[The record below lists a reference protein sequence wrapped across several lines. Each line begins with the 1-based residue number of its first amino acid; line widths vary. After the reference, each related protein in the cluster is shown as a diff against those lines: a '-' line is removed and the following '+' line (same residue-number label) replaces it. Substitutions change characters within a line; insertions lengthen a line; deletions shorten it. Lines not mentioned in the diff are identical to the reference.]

1 MGTDNQPDPGAAI
14 LTPLLGINVREIED
28 RKSANQAQRGAQ
40 QVQQGI
46 HHQSTDPSYIKDLEF
61 WESLDHQ
68 SIYLMVN
75 GIKPDVMHD
84 HAKSWHNIAAAL
96 GGGLFGLNISIQKEL
111 SDGFHGQ
118 FAGAAADAA
127 KKFVQQAT
135 DVQEVITTVGA
146 RITAAAYGA
155 EAAKLAVPPPDT
167 TSAPA
172 INMAD
177 VLTVALGAAPPAPT
191 IDKGK
196 ADAEKRQQAIDAMH
210 NNYDP
215 TYRPAGDGV
224 PTFVPVDAPGGDG
237 TNSPNSRLSNS
248 GNGINHSG
256 NPSGPNSEGDEHKPG
271 DSTEKSDPDAS
282 QKTDPASASQFGQS
296 SNQPGSQNPSTPAT
310 SSLPGSDT
318 RPSGF
323 DSTNAA
329 GYGGGGPGS
338 GVGSYGTHGG
348 SSGAQSGGPGRSI
361 PGVSGGGN
369 SAAASAFG
377 ARPGQPGLGGMPG
390 MGGMGGAG
398 KKDESEREH
407 KTPDYLI
414 MDREE
419 ELLGRRERTLPEAI
433 GADAPAAQ
441 FRPDDE
447 GHQR

>member
-1 MGTDNQPDPGAAI
+1 MGTDNQSDPGAAI
-14 LTPLLGINVREIED
+14 LTPLLGINVRAVED
-28 RKSANQAQRGAQ
+28 RKSADQAQRGAQ

-46 HHQSTDPSYIKDLEF
+46 HHQSTDPSYIKDLEP
-61 WESLDHQ
+61 WERLDHQ
-68 SIYLMVN
+68 TIYTMVN
-75 GIKPDVMHD
+75 SIKSDVMHD

-172 INMAD
+172 TTAAD
-177 VLTVALGAAPPAPT
+177 VLTLALGAAPPAPT

-196 ADAEKRQQAIDAMH
+196 ADAEKLQLAIDAMH

-224 PTFVPVDAPGGDG
+224 PTFVPVDNPGGDG
-237 TNSPNSRLSNS
+237 TNSPNSGLSNS
-248 GNGINHSG
+248 GNGINNAG
-256 NPSGPNSEGDEHKPG
+256 NPGGPNSGGNEHKPG
-271 DSTEKSDPDAS
+271 DSTDKSDPDAS
-282 QKTDPASASQFGQS
+282 QQTDPASASQSGLS
-296 SNQPGSQNPSTPAT
+296 SNQPGSQNASNPAT

-329 GYGGGGPGS
+329 GYGGGPGS

-348 SSGAQSGGPGRSI
+348 SSGTQSGGPGRSI
-361 PGVSGGGN
+361 PGVPGGGN
-369 SAAASAFG
+369 PAAASAFG

-390 MGGMGGAG
+390 MGGMGGTG

-419 ELLGRRERTLPEAI
+419 ELFGRQGPTLGGAI
-433 GADAPAAQ
+433 GADIPAAQ
-441 FRPDDE
+441 FRPEDQE
-447 GHQR
+447 RSR

>member
-1 MGTDNQPDPGAAI
+1 MGSDNQPDPLATLSLLLPVNPQAAK
-14 LTPLLGINVREIED
+14 NRD
-28 RKSANQAQRGAQ
+28 SAGQAQHGAQ
-40 QVQQGI
+40 QIQQGV
-46 HHQSTDPSYIKDLEF
+46 HHQSTDPPYIKDLEH
-61 WESLDHQ
+61 WEKLEHAD
-68 SIYLMVN
+68 IYKMVN
-75 GIKPDVMHD
+75 SIKPDMMHD
-84 HAKSWHNIAAAL
+84 HAKIWSDIAAAL

-127 KKFVQQAT
+127 KKFIQQAT
-135 DVQEVITTVGA
+135 DVQEVITAVGA
-146 RITAAAYGA
+146 RIHAAAYGA
-155 EAAKLAVPPPDT
+155 EAAKLAVPSPDGGSVQAVGGAT
-167 TSAPA
+167 ALFQDLGAAAPAPA
-172 INMAD
+172 IHSGTSKD
-177 VLTVALGAAPPAPT
+177 EL
-191 IDKGK
+191 
-196 ADAEKRQQAIDAMH
+196 RQQAIEAMR

-237 TNSPNSRLSNS
+237 TNIPNSGLSTS
-248 GNGINHSG
+248 GNGISNPG
-256 NPSGPNSEGDEHKPG
+256 NPGGPNSVGGEHKPG
-271 DSTEKSDPDAS
+271 DSTGKTDPDAS
-282 QKTDPASASQFGQS
+282 QQTDPASASPSGQS
-296 SNQPGSQNPSTPAT
+296 SNQPGSQNASNPAT

-348 SSGAQSGGPGRSI
+348 SGGAQSGGPGRSI

-369 SAAASAFG
+369 PTAASAFG

-398 KKDESEREH
+398 KKDEPEREH

-447 GHQR
+447 GRQR

>member
-1 MGTDNQPDPGAAI
+1 MGGENQPDPGISI
-14 LTPLLGINVREIED
+14 LGPLLGPKLQEYEN
-28 RKSANQAQRGAQ
+28 RKSADQAQHGAH
-40 QVQQGI
+40 QVQQGV
-46 HHQSTDPSYIKDLEF
+46 HHQSTDPSYIKDLEP
-61 WESLDHQ
+61 WEALGHQ
-68 SIYLMVN
+68 DIYDMVMSM
-75 GIKPDVMHD
+75 KPDAMHE
-84 HAKSWHNIAAAL
+84 HAKKWFNIASAL
-96 GGGLFGLNISIQKEL
+96 GGALFGLNISIQKEL

-135 DVQEVITTVGA
+135 DVQEVITTVSA

-167 TSAPA
+167 SSAPA
-172 INMAD
+172 TTAAD
-177 VLTVALGAAPPAPT
+177 ILARELGAAPPAPT

-237 TNSPNSRLSNS
+237 TNSPNSGLSNS

-256 NPSGPNSEGDEHKPG
+256 NPSGPNSEGDERKPG

-282 QKTDPASASQFGQS
+282 QQTDPASASQSGQS
-296 SNQPGSQNPSTPAT
+296 SNEPGSQNASNPAT
-310 SSLPGSDT
+310 SSLPGSST

-348 SSGAQSGGPGRSI
+348 SSGTQSGGPGRSI
-361 PGVSGGGN
+361 PGVPGSGN
-369 SAAASAFG
+369 SSAASAFG

-414 MDREE
+414 MNREE